1 MKGHSDVFNQTI
13 IVIDGRRSA
22 HTAHLLITT
31 KPNLSLKSTQGF
43 YRKFIIYS
51 LDANLWDSIWDCKRG
66 GCRFDYHIGE
76 RI

>member
-31 KPNLSLKSTQGF
+31 KPNLSLESTQGF
-43 YRKFIIYS
+43 YRKFIIYI
-51 LDANLWDSIWDCKRG
+51 LDANLWCSGRAYGSTKAVVADSIT
-66 GCRFDYHIGE
+66 I
-76 RI
+76 